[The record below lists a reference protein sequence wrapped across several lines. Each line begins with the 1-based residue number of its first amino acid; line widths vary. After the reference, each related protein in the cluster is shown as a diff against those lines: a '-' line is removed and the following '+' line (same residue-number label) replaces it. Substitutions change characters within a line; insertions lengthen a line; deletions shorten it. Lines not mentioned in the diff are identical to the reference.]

1 MNNNIPETL
10 LEAVRYFSDL
20 DVCRETLATVRWP
33 SGIRCPHCGG
43 KEVWTINSK
52 TRGVIWRCKACLKQ
66 FSVKLGTLF
75 EDSPL
80 GLDKWLPAYWLE
92 VSSKKDVSSY
102 QLARALKVTQ
112 RTAWFMLHRIRLA
125 MREDGGNGPLSGEV
139 EVDET
144 FIGGKERFKHES
156 KRQHLGTGSIGKVA
170 VMGLLERHGQI
181 RAKTVRSTRKRVLQS
196 EIKRHVKIGSA
207 IYSDALKSYEGL
219 EAQYVHEVI
228 DHAEA
233 FVRGRVHTNGLENF
247 WSLFK
252 RTIYGTHHSVEAFHL
267 DRYLDSATFRFNT
280 RKMAD
285 GERFVVALRRSDGR
299 RLTYNELTGRE
310 SATC

>member
-1 MNNNIPETL
+1 MKNNIPETL

-20 DVCRETLATVRWP
+20 DVCRETLAAVRWP
-33 SGIRCPHCGG
+33 DGIRCPHCGG
-43 KEVWTINSK
+43 KEIWTINSK
-52 TRGVIWRCKACLKQ
+52 TRGIIWRCKTCLKQ
-66 FSVKLGTLF
+66 FTVKVGTLF

-125 MREDGGNGPLSGEV
+125 MREDGGSGPLSGEV

-181 RAKTVRSTRKRVLQS
+181 RAKTVRSTRKHVLQG
-196 EIKRHVKIGSA
+196 EIQRHVKIGSA

-219 EAQYVHEVI
+219 EARYVHEVI

-280 RKMAD
+280 RKMKD
-285 GERFVVALRRSDGR
+285 GERFAVALKRADGR

-310 SATC
+310 SAA